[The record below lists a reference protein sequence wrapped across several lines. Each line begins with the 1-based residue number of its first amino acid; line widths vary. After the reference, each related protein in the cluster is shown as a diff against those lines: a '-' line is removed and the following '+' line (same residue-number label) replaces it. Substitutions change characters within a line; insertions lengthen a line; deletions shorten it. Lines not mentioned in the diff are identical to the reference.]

1 MLALKRK
8 PQDRAEHDGHLSEV
22 MIMSKSEKPV
32 AIVTGAA
39 QGIGAAVVDSLVSNG
54 FIVCCV
60 DLNESAMKSLKAR
73 HGNDVAAYKL
83 DVSDEEAV
91 VGTFKKIFRKFGRID
106 ALATCAAVVN
116 VTPFDKLTA
125 SEFRIQ
131 NDINVIGT
139 FLPMREAAKYMQ
151 EGGRICTMSSAAG
164 IRGGGIGG
172 TAAYSASKGAV
183 ISLTKDAARS
193 LGERGITV
201 NCVSPALVQTPM
213 LGEAVVDPVRRAQI
227 QNMNSLKR
235 KGEPKEI
242 GDLVAWLLSSQASY
256 VSGSLIAA
264 DGGLTMH

>member
-1 MLALKRK
+1 MTRVSTM
-8 PQDRAEHDGHLSEV
+8 P
-22 MIMSKSEKPV
+22 KSEKPV

-39 QGIGAAVVDSLVSNG
+39 QGIGAAVVDSLVQTG
-54 FIVCCV
+54 FVVCCM
-60 DLNESAMKSLKAR
+60 DLNESAMKGLKNK
-73 HGNDVAAYKL
+73 HGNDVAPYKL
-83 DVSDEEAV
+83 DVSDEGAV
-91 VGTFKKIFRKFGRID
+91 VEAFKKIFRKFGRID
-106 ALATCAAVVN
+106 ALATCAAVVD
-116 VTPFDKLTA
+116 VTPFDKLTTA
-125 SEFRIQ
+125 EFRKQ

-139 FLPMREAAKYMQ
+139 FLPMREAAKYMG
-151 EGGRICTMSSAAG
+151 EGGKICTMSSAAG

-183 ISLTKDAARS
+183 IALTKDAARA

-242 GDLVAWLLSSQASY
+242 GDLVAWLLSPQATY